1 MSIHSDALLAQ
12 NPTLEKRN
20 LWAHVIDGALF
31 IAALNFIS
39 TVTVLPVLFEFLGAN
54 SLLIALAPQLLML
67 GFMLPSVL
75 IAHWIDRLV
84 CVKPY
89 TMIMGVFQRL
99 PFVISAVALLC
110 FNDPKHYSW
119 LLILIVCSILSIGLV
134 SGFITAAWEEL
145 VHRTVHRRLRA
156 GMFAARNAWAAG
168 LGVLIGVI
176 VERIL
181 AAYAGTTGYG
191 LLFACASVGVCLS
204 YIAFWFVREQ
214 PDYSKQERPRVRLID
229 NMKMIPRLMLSQ
241 PGFLML
247 SIVSALGTFY
257 FLAIPF
263 MAIDIR
269 DRLGAGDEVIGRL
282 LIWQMVG
289 AIIGNIGAGYLGN
302 HYGGR
307 MPYVIGTM
315 CMLISF
321 LVLLLTND
329 EMLMF
334 GAFAL
339 FGGGHFM
346 VMVGQHTLML
356 ELAPHADRASCL
368 SGLRVFMVPFL
379 LLASFAAAFLRDWW
393 GGLGCSLI
401 LASMCA
407 LVSIVL
413 ILRIPEPRTHR
424 SS

>member
-1 MSIHSDALLAQ
+1 MSIHSDALVAQ

-54 SLLIALAPQLLML
+54 SLLIALAPQLMML
-67 GFMLPSVL
+67 GFMLPSIF
-75 IAHWIDRLV
+75 IAHWVDRLV
-84 CVKPY
+84 RVKPY
-89 TMIMGVFQRL
+89 TMVMGVFQRL
-99 PFVISAVALLC
+99 PFVVSAFALLY
-110 FNDPKHYSW
+110 FNEPQYYSW
-119 LLILIVCSILSIGLV
+119 LLIVVVCSILSIGLV

-145 VHRTVHRRLRA
+145 IHRTVHRRLRA
-156 GMFAARNAWAAG
+156 GMFASRNAWSAG

-181 AAYAGTTGYG
+181 ATYTGTTGFG
-191 LLFACASVGVCLS
+191 ILFACASVGVCLS
-204 YIAFWFVREQ
+204 YIAFWFIQEQ
-214 PDYSKQERPRVRLID
+214 PDFTKQERPRVRLIE
-229 NMKMIPRLMLSQ
+229 NMKMIPRLMMSQ

-263 MAIDIR
+263 IAIDIR

-289 AIIGNIGAGYLGN
+289 AIIGNISAGYLGN
-302 HYGGR
+302 LYGGR
-307 MPYVIGTM
+307 MPYVVGTI
-315 CMLISF
+315 CMFISF
-321 LVLLLTND
+321 MVLLLTNN
-329 EMLMF
+329 ELLMF
-334 GAFAL
+334 SAFAL
-339 FGGGHFM
+339 FGGGQFM
-346 VMVGQHTLML
+346 CMVGQHTLSL

-379 LLASFAAAFLRDWW
+379 LVASLAAALIRDWW
-393 GGLGCSLI
+393 GGLGCSLLI
-401 LASMCA
+401 AGLCA
-407 LVSIVL
+407 LVSVIL
-413 ILRIPEPRTHR
+413 ILRIPEPRR
-424 SS
+424 R